1 MPIVVIWSC
10 LRARYPS
17 MPSVIAAAM
26 NSADASNSFAPF
38 ALLKWELERIQISK
52 GMLRM
57 RLSVMELGRFT
68 ETDGFRLARPEIWVD
83 YPPPE
88 RGTQCMDC
96 ATQTTP

>member
-1 MPIVVIWSC
+1 
-10 LRARYPS
+10 

-38 ALLKWELERIQISK
+38 ALLKRELERIQISR

-68 ETDGFRLARPEIWVD
+68 EMDGFQLARPEIWVD

-88 RGTQCMDC
+88 EGTQCGELRSL
-96 ATQTTP
+96 ATPYPLLLAISTALSS